1 MWISNKFREGNV
13 NKMMRFL
20 FSLAVLV
27 LVFSCAVNAQVN
39 TGSISGTVHDSS
51 GAAIVGAT
59 VTATNTATGEVHT
72 AISGNIGQYTLQGL
86 PPATYKVRV
95 TNTSFKT
102 LETTVEVIVG
112 SPGTFNPQLEVGS
125 STTVVEVTAAF
136 GTEVNTQTQELSQLV
151 DTQQLASLPSLNRNP
166 YDFVVLS
173 GNVSNADNTTA
184 SMNSSQSTESRGV
197 GYSIN
202 GQRMSG
208 VEILL
213 DGVENVG
220 IFSVNAGQLVPADS
234 IQEFSIVTNNFGAEY
249 GRASGGIVNVDT
261 KPGTNDIH
269 GSVFEY
275 NRLSAYT
282 ANTFANDSQNA
293 VAGSDVAPKG
303 IYTRN
308 QFGFNLGAPIIKN
321 KLFASFSQ
329 EFTRVRSAAAE
340 TEDVFDPAFMA
351 LMPGNVQAYWS
362 KYGTGAL
369 PSSATI
375 TAAQVQ
381 AAGGFGQTC
390 DTATPPNCTNNPIP
404 LLNGIG
410 TGGVGLGASTI
421 PGTTPVF
428 DTINFGAPFDAGG
441 GVPQNTYNLVGRLDY
456 NLSAKTQ
463 LFFRFA
469 QYSES
474 DFAGADGYSPYPQ
487 YDVGGT
493 SFDNSG
499 MLSVNHSFTDNVLNN
514 IKISFTRFNVANSF
528 NQALTSTPNLF
539 VNTTTSQ
546 SADPVTNN
554 TIQLPGLQNS
564 TTGTGG
570 LPFGGP
576 QNTTQIVE
584 DLAWTKGRHTMRF
597 GGEFTYIQLN
607 VGYGAYAQSVEALG
621 AQLPD
626 SFNSLFNAGG
636 VTDPSSEAFASP
648 IIQFTARVNANGA
661 LPCPTDIYGNAITPL
676 PTSCLVQPPLSAATY
691 NRSYRYKDWAL
702 YAQDSFKITRR
713 LTLNYG
719 IRYEHFGVQHNN
731 KANLDSNFYPASGGF
746 ADAVRDGGVFP
757 TQQSPIGQFWAN
769 RWGTPAPRVGF
780 AYDVF
785 GDGKTAL
792 RGGFGMSYERNFG
805 NVTFNASFNPPA
817 SAVLSDVCTESGTV
831 VYTCPYFVTTNN
843 VGPLGQPG
851 EATGLPNVELRDNDA
866 NINVSQ
872 TQFWSLGMERQ
883 LIPNTL
889 LAVYYSG
896 AHGVHLYDI
905 NNINLLGSG
914 QEYAGDPL
922 VTGTSEDGT
931 ETCPYGDPV
940 TGTPTCYTRLNSQYT
955 NINRRGSTG
964 VSTYNAMNVKF
975 QTQNIHHTGLT
986 LVANYTWAHS
996 LDDLSTTF
1004 SESETAASLGYT
1016 NVLNPQLDYGNS
1028 DFDVRHRL
1036 VLSPIWQTPWFKSGK
1051 GLATQVLGG
1060 WTISGIYTV
1069 RTGIPFSVYDLTD
1082 LLNYYVIPR
1091 IAPSTP
1097 ITNWHV
1103 TGSPAQN
1110 YDSHNNPIPNQFIGL
1125 NVPAPANLGPL
1136 NPTLDIS
1143 DFGPYPSNMTG
1154 RNSFRG
1160 PGAWNLDAS
1169 IQKDFKLTERF
1180 GLQFRAEA
1188 FDLFNHHNYYVNA
1201 GDNYTVQGVGP
1212 SQVIEEKG
1220 GLGNGALGG
1229 NHDERRFMQFSLRLT
1244 F

>member
-1 MWISNKFREGNV
+1 MWIGNKFREGNV

-51 GAAIVGAT
+51 EAAIVGAT
-59 VTATNTATGEVHT
+59 VTATNVATGEVHT
-72 AISGNIGQYTLQGL
+72 AVSGNIGQYTLQGL
-86 PPATYKVRV
+86 PPGTYKVRV

-102 LETTVEVIVG
+102 LETTVEVTVG
-112 SPGTFNPQLEVGS
+112 ANVTFNPQLEVGS

-151 DTQQLASLPSLNRNP
+151 DTNQLAQLPSLNRNP

-173 GNVSNADNTTA
+173 GNVSNGDNTTA
-184 SMNSSQSTESRGV
+184 DMNSAQSSASRGV

-220 IFSVNAGQLVPADS
+220 FFLVNAGQLVPADS
-234 IQEFSIVTNNFGAEY
+234 IQEFSIITNNFGAEY

-261 KPGTNDIH
+261 RPGTNDIH

-308 QFGFNLGAPIIKN
+308 QFGFNAGAPIIKN

-351 LMPGNVQAYWS
+351 LMPANVQAYWS

-381 AAGGFGQTC
+381 AHGGFGQTC

-404 LLNGIG
+404 LLNGIAG
-410 TGGVGLGASTI
+410 TGGVSTI

-428 DTINFGAPFDAGG
+428 DTINFSAPFDAGG

-463 LFFRFA
+463 MFFRFA
-469 QYSES
+469 QYSEN
-474 DFAGADGYSPYPQ
+474 DFAGSDGYSPYPQ

-499 MLSVNHSFTDNVLNN
+499 MLSINHSFTENVLNN
-514 IKISFTRFNVANSF
+514 TKISFTRFNVANSF

-539 VNTTTSQ
+539 VNTTTAQ
-546 SADPVTNN
+546 SSDPVTNN

-564 TTGTGG
+564 TTGSGG

-576 QNTTQIVE
+576 QNTLQLVE

-621 AQLPD
+621 ASLPD

-636 VTDPSSEAFASP
+636 VTDPSTEAYASP
-648 IIQFTARVNANGA
+648 IIQFTARVDANGA
-661 LPCPTDIYGNAITPL
+661 VPCPTDIYGNAITPY
-676 PTSCLVQPPLSAATY
+676 PSNCIVQPPLSAANY

-702 YAQDSFKITRR
+702 YAQDSFKITRK

-731 KANLDSNFYPASGGF
+731 KQNLDSNFYPATGGF
-746 ADAVRDGGVFP
+746 ADAVRNGGIFT
-757 TQQSPIGQFWAN
+757 TQQSPLGQFWDN

-785 GDGKTAL
+785 GNGKTAL
-792 RGGFGMSYERNFG
+792 RGGYGISYERNFG

-817 SAVLSDVCTESGTV
+817 SAVLSDVCTASGGIV
-831 VYTCPYFVTTNN
+831 STCPYFVTTNN
-843 VGPLGQPG
+843 TGPLGQAGPSSP
-851 EATGLPNVELRDNDA
+851 LPPVELRDNDS
-866 NINVSQ
+866 NINVAQ
-872 TQFWSLGMERQ
+872 TQFWSLGLEHQ
-883 LIPNTL
+883 LLPNTL
-889 LAVYYSG
+889 LAISYSG

-905 NNINLLGSG
+905 NNINLLGAG

-922 VTGTSEDGT
+922 VVDPA
-931 ETCPYGDPV
+931 CPYTNPV
-940 TGTPTCYTRLNSQYT
+940 TGDNVCYTRLNSQYT

-975 QTQNIHHTGLT
+975 QTQNLHHTGVT
-986 LVANYTWAHS
+986 IVANYTWAHS

-1004 SESETAASLGYT
+1004 SESQLAASLGYT
-1016 NVLNPQLDYGNS
+1016 NVLDPQIDYGNS
-1028 DFDVRHRL
+1028 DFDIRQRL

-1060 WTISGIYTV
+1060 WNVSGIYTV
-1069 RTGIPFSVYDLTD
+1069 RSGIPFSVYDLTD

-1091 IAPSTP
+1091 LTPATP
-1097 ITNWHV
+1097 ITQWHV
-1103 TGSPAQN
+1103 SGSPTQ
-1110 YDSHNNPIPNQFIGL
+1110 SGTNQFTGL
-1125 NVPAPANLGPL
+1125 TVPAAANLGPL
-1136 NPTLDIS
+1136 NPTLGIS
-1143 DFGPYPSNMTG
+1143 DFGPYPANMIG

-1160 PGAWNLDAS
+1160 PGAWNVDAA

-1201 GDNYTVQGVGP
+1201 NDNYTAQGAGP
-1212 SQVIEEKG
+1212 TLVTEEKG
-1220 GLGNGALGG
+1220 GLGSGALGG
-1229 NHDERRFMQFSLRLT
+1229 NHDERRFMQFSLRLI